1 MDRTALDLAKLPE
14 DPFERFRA
22 IFKEAQAAIPVDPNA
37 MTVAT
42 VGPDGQPAARILLL
56 KEVDARGFVFYTN
69 RLSRK
74 GRELTATPK
83 VALCFWWQVLE
94 CQVRVEGPT
103 ELMSDAESDAYF
115 ASRPRGSQLGAW
127 ASHQS
132 EVLTGREVLEARLA
146 EVTRRYE
153 GRDVPRP
160 PHWGG
165 YRVLPRRIEFWH
177 ARPSR
182 LHERREYTRADERA
196 PWAWATLSP

>member
-22 IFKEAQAAIPVDPNA
+22 IYKEAQAAIPVDPNA

-69 RLSRK
+69 RQSRK

-103 ELMSDAESDAYF
+103 ELVSDAESDAYF

-132 EVLTGREVLEARLA
+132 DVLSGREVLEARLA

-165 YRVLPRRIEFWH
+165 YRVLPRLVEFWH

-182 LHERREYTRADERA
+182 LHERRQYTRPDESA
-196 PWAWATLSP
+196 PWTWATLSP